1 MYALAFGYLPYDA
14 LMYASIPALKP
25 RWVWSGAPEMRDSLD
40 IIDST
45 AVELTIGP
53 WLMAKW
59 SGYLQ
64 RSNIGDVFSGHS
76 AETAEFSRLP

>member
-1 MYALAFGYLPYDA
+1 MTHSCMLAFQPYE
-14 LMYASIPALKP
+14 SP
-25 RWVWSGAPEMRDSLD
+25 GECGQGHHQEMRDSLD

-45 AVELTIGP
+45 AVEHTIGP

-64 RSNIGDVFSGHS
+64 RSNVGDVFSGHS
-76 AETAEFSRLP
+76 AETTKFSRLP